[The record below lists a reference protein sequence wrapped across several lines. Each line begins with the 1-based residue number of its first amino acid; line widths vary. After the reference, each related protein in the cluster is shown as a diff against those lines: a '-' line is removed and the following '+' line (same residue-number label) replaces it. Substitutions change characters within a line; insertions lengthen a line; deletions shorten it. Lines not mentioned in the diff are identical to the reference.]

1 MVCNIIFIV
10 QRLDGPLASNSE
22 DTNFIL
28 LTGIWVVVAL
38 ALYFMRPNAAR
49 TDEATIKKL
58 PRGGSNGGSDVWIKL
73 KPFNTIK
80 LLYIHNF
87 IFLGATTTTS
97 SINGSSLIMQHLYD
111 TFYKHFE
118 FAQS

>member
-1 MVCNIIFIV
+1 M

-49 TDEATIKKL
+49 TEEETIKKL
-58 PRGGSNGGSDVWIKL
+58 PRGGSDGGQDV
-73 KPFNTIK
+73 
-80 LLYIHNF
+80 
-87 IFLGATTTTS
+87 
-97 SINGSSLIMQHLYD
+97 
-111 TFYKHFE
+111 
-118 FAQS
+118 

>member
-1 MVCNIIFIV
+1 MSENDPCECFWNHELSMQRLLSLLRQSQSACTDIDCLEPV

-49 TDEATIKKL
+49 SEEETIKKL
-58 PRGGSNGGSDVWIKL
+58 PRGGSDSGPDDPPS
-73 KPFNTIK
+73 PPPPSM
-80 LLYIHNF
+80 
-87 IFLGATTTTS
+87 GA
-97 SINGSSLIMQHLYD
+97 Q
-111 TFYKHFE
+111 
-118 FAQS
+118 